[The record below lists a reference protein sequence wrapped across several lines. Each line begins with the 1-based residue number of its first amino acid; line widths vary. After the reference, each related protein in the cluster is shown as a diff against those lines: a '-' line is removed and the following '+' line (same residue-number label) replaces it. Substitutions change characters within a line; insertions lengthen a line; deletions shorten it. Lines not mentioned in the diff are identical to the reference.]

1 MKTDHLTEFL
11 RTQNLKYNKSRRCIF
26 IGDRPMTNND
36 ITRFVLATA
45 VNGKLKRSVV
55 FNAALQEAHKHDYS
69 ETDWIR
75 K

>member
-1 MKTDHLTEFL
+1 MKTDHLTEYL
-11 RTQNLKYNKSRRCIF
+11 KTQNLRYNKSRRCIF
-26 IGDRPMTNND
+26 TNDLPMTNDD

-55 FNAALQEAHKHDYS
+55 FNAALVEAHKHGYS